1 MIDNNNINSKDI
13 ITILNKE
20 EANIFKNRK
29 RLFNIIIPFDRS
41 CEFIDLI
48 L

>member
-1 MIDNNNINSKDI
+1 MIDNDNINSKDI
-13 ITILNKE
+13 LTILNKE
-20 EANIFKNRK
+20 KAEIFKKRK

-48 L
+48 